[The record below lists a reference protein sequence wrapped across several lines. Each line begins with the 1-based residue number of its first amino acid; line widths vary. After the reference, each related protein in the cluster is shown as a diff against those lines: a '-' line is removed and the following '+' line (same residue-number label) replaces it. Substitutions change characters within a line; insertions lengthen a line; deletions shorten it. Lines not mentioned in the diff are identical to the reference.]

1 MGIVTPKRWTTA
13 LLGGSAAA
21 LWLVGV
27 AWAQQ
32 LSTRAIPESANPL
45 PLTLK
50 ARVALPGV
58 YGRIDH
64 YTWDTKRGNLIV
76 SALGNNTI
84 EIINSWKRV
93 NTITG
98 LEHPQGSLYVPD
110 VDRIVVSSASG
121 KVRFYDA
128 GSYKLLKTID
138 FGPGSD
144 TDNLRYDPQSKLVF
158 VGEEE
163 GIAAIDPVTMARGQE
178 YKLGSHAESF
188 QFEQN
193 GGRIFVN
200 LPDQESFGIIDRK
213 TGAVK
218 KWKIPGDGDAH
229 TLALDEVNHRLFT
242 AALHPGRLTVVNSD
256 SGKIIATLPCVVEVD
271 DLWYDAARKR
281 LYAPG
286 SGFIDVFQQMDA
298 DHYKPISHISVG
310 SGSGETSYYH
320 KGREAEDLYMSWS
333 NMFPAGGSEVLIFT
347 PTD

>member
-1 MGIVTPKRWTTA
+1 MRQLILAAITA
-13 LLGGSAAA
+13 IAA
-21 LWLVGV
+21 L
-27 AWAQQ
+27 AAPASAQ
-32 LSTRAIPESANPL
+32 RAAFSDAANQM

-50 ARVALPGV
+50 ARIALPGV

-64 YTWDTKRGNLIV
+64 YGWDTKRGNLIV
-76 SALGNNTI
+76 SALGNNTV
-84 EIINSWKRV
+84 EIINSWKRIS
-93 NTITG
+93 TITG
-98 LEHPQGSLYVPD
+98 LEHPQGSLYVPG

-144 TDNLRYDPQSKLVF
+144 TDNLRYDAQSKLVY

-163 GIAAIDPVTMARGQE
+163 GIAAIDPATMERVQE
-178 YKLGSHAESF
+178 FRLGSHAESF
-188 QFEQN
+188 QFEQT

-218 KWKIPGDGDAH
+218 KWKIPGDADAH
-229 TLALDEVNHRLFT
+229 TLALDEANHRLFA
-242 AALHPGRLTVVNSD
+242 AALHPGQLTVVNSE
-256 SGKIIATLPCVVEVD
+256 SGKIVATIPCVVEVD

-286 SGFIDVFQQMDA
+286 SGFIDIFQQMDA
-298 DHYKPISHISVG
+298 DHYTRIAHIAVG

-333 NMFPAGGSEVLIFT
+333 NMLPAGGSEVLIFT
-347 PTD
+347 PND